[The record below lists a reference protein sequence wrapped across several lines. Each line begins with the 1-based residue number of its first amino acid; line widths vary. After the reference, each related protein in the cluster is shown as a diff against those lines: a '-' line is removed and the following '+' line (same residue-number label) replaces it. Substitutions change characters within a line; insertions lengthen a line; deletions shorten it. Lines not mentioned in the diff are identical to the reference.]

1 MSVIILYNTFYGNDM
16 GQLSV
21 YPSIL
26 VQSQEKFPHII
37 PKSVLAIA
45 HCQKPCLTKFVTI
58 G

>member
-1 MSVIILYNTFYGNDM
+1 MSVIILYNTFYGNNM

-26 VQSQEKFPHII
+26 VQSQEKFPYIT

-45 HCQKPCLTKFVTI
+45 YCQKPCLTKFLTVS
-58 G
+58 

>member
-16 GQLSV
+16 GSV

-26 VQSQEKFPHII
+26 VQSQEKFPYIT

-45 HCQKPCLTKFVTI
+45 YCQKPCLTKFLTVS
-58 G
+58 